1 MLKIV
6 FMGTADFAVPSL
18 QLLSKNHNIVAV
30 VTATDK
36 PQGRGNKIIPSAV
49 KNFAIENK
57 IRVLQPEK
65 LREESFLEELDD
77 INADL
82 YVVAAFRMLP
92 KCVWGKPRL
101 GTINLHASLLP
112 DYRGAAPINWALIN
126 GEKKTGLTTFF
137 IDEKIDTGKII
148 LQTEEKIFNVDT
160 FETLHTRLKNKG
172 ARLLLETVNKIENGT
187 YNIKEQDFSLQYNS
201 APKINPE
208 NCKIDFT
215 KTADEVF
222 NFIRGLSHEPG
233 AWTFING
240 IRFKIKMAFPI
251 NLHILNIGQIASD
264 GKNFLYIG
272 TRNGIIAVYLIQP
285 EGKKTMKIKEFL
297 AGYWS
302 KVKI

>member
-1 MLKIV
+1 M
-6 FMGTADFAVPSL
+6 
-18 QLLSKNHNIVAV
+18 
-30 VTATDK
+30 
-36 PQGRGNKIIPSAV
+36 
-49 KNFAIENK
+49 
-57 IRVLQPEK
+57 
-65 LREESFLEELDD
+65 
-77 INADL
+77 
-82 YVVAAFRMLP
+82 
-92 KCVWGKPRL
+92 
-101 GTINLHASLLP
+101 
-112 DYRGAAPINWALIN
+112 
-126 GEKKTGLTTFF
+126 TTFF

-148 LQTEEKIFNVDT
+148 LQTEERIFNVDT

-233 AWTFING
+233 AWMIING

-272 TRNGIIAVYLIQP
+272 TGNGIIAVYLIQP
-285 EGKKTMKIKEFL
+285 EGKKTMNIKQFL

>member
-1 MLKIV
+1 
-6 FMGTADFAVPSL
+6 MGTADFAVPSL

-101 GTINLHASLLP
+101 GTINLHASLLL

-126 GEKKTGLTTFF
+126 GEKKNWLDDFF
-137 IDEKIDTGKII
+137 Y
-148 LQTEEKIFNVDT
+148 
-160 FETLHTRLKNKG
+160 RRKN
-172 ARLLLETVNKIENGT
+172 RH
-187 YNIKEQDFSLQYNS
+187 
-201 APKINPE
+201 
-208 NCKIDFT
+208 
-215 KTADEVF
+215 
-222 NFIRGLSHEPG
+222 R
-233 AWTFING
+233 
-240 IRFKIKMAFPI
+240 
-251 NLHILNIGQIASD
+251 
-264 GKNFLYIG
+264 
-272 TRNGIIAVYLIQP
+272 
-285 EGKKTMKIKEFL
+285 
-297 AGYWS
+297 
-302 KVKI
+302 

>member
-92 KCVWGKPRL
+92 KCVWEKPRL

-112 DYRGAAPINWALIN
+112 DYRGAA
-126 GEKKTGLTTFF
+126 
-137 IDEKIDTGKII
+137 
-148 LQTEEKIFNVDT
+148 
-160 FETLHTRLKNKG
+160 
-172 ARLLLETVNKIENGT
+172 
-187 YNIKEQDFSLQYNS
+187 
-201 APKINPE
+201 
-208 NCKIDFT
+208 
-215 KTADEVF
+215 
-222 NFIRGLSHEPG
+222 
-233 AWTFING
+233 
-240 IRFKIKMAFPI
+240 
-251 NLHILNIGQIASD
+251 
-264 GKNFLYIG
+264 
-272 TRNGIIAVYLIQP
+272 
-285 EGKKTMKIKEFL
+285 
-297 AGYWS
+297 
-302 KVKI
+302 